1 VGVQDGDIPKEALE
15 GHPAPASECAVRKR
29 TEQRVRQDG
38 DLLGPEASVSIEDV
52 EFPLDARS
60 CRRFHK
66 VPAGDY

>member
-38 DLLGPEASVSIEDV
+38 DLLGP
-52 EFPLDARS
+52 
-60 CRRFHK
+60 
-66 VPAGDY
+66 